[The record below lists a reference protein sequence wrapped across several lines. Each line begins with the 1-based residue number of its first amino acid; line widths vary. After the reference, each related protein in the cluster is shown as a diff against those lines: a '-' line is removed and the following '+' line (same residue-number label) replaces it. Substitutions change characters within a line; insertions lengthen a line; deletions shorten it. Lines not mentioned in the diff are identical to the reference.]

1 MLKHTITPQRV
12 HPTSSPSK
20 GSTLTSTFHTSKGA
34 LESKTSV
41 HNLKSSVLS
50 VSVQQSNTGNAS
62 PKRLD
67 NGSKP
72 IAQQFN
78 PLSNNYPSPDV
89 SNPHKNLNNSEI
101 ISALSTKVSP
111 NRDILSAYDTIKTVE
126 TADSNDFPMNSETT
140 FKSRQYLLTNSPL
153 TPPVKTVHTSKQVA
167 SPTRPPNLKFSSRIM
182 SNQST
187 ETKVPKLAETGR
199 SAASV
204 ASILT
209 EESNPYTH
217 KNRNWTAIPLQ
228 TKILGNN
235 LLSNFHDVIFPS
247 STEFPPSNTIKTTTP
262 TPTVTDST
270 SVRFAVRLTPAPKGT
285 MSSSTSR
292 VVRVREIKDS
302 PELSVTPVS
311 AVADSYIRRIPPEAI
326 HQNSDQAQTA
336 TEVPTLITTTDLP
349 RTNNELTI
357 SNMLTLD
364 LPTTTLETLSSQTT
378 LSTTNIQ
385 TTTLPSFDSPPSTE
399 LLTIAQMS
407 TIPTT
412 TNIPAT
418 TYPLTTSLPKN
429 TAIHTSTVP
438 VTTSLPTSTDI
449 QTVTIPI
456 MTTIPTTT
464 STQTSTVL
472 TTTTTPTPTDIQTT
486 TVLKTTT
493 IPTPTTAAPG
503 TAPSHATTPSIITL
517 QAADS
522 NIKPISATQTTTAAV
537 PRVFTTLRTPVPY
550 VIFGIYPNGT
560 VFRKIPNSDFK
571 EQVHENEISRRN
583 PFYPDH
589 RYFSTNPPAPA
600 QYVGSNEVAPLA
612 PSFDDGFNSGRNEIQ
627 DEDAQVRVKQDSVP
641 MVMLVVVWDDL
652 WLHIA
657 VLLSRMIQCKTEI
670 MLSHKIKLHPVNKN
684 ILLFL
689 CRWL

>member
-1 MLKHTITPQRV
+1 
-12 HPTSSPSK
+12 
-20 GSTLTSTFHTSKGA
+20 
-34 LESKTSV
+34 
-41 HNLKSSVLS
+41 
-50 VSVQQSNTGNAS
+50 VQQSITGSAS

-72 IAQQFN
+72 IAQKFN

-89 SNPHKNLNNSEI
+89 SNLHKNLNNSEI
-101 ISALSTKVSP
+101 ISVLSTKISP
-111 NRDILSAYDTIKTVE
+111 DRDIHSANDTIKTVE
-126 TADSNDFPMNSETT
+126 TADSSDFPMNSETT
-140 FKSRQYLLTNSPL
+140 FKSKQYLLTSSPL
-153 TPPVKTVHTSKQVA
+153 TAPVKTVGMSKQMA
-167 SPTRPPNLKFSSRIM
+167 SSTPPLNLKFSSRTM
-182 SNQST
+182 SNQSSET
-187 ETKVPKLAETGR
+187 EVPKLAETGT
-199 SAASV
+199 SVASV
-204 ASILT
+204 TSILT
-209 EESNPYTH
+209 EENNPYTH
-217 KNRNWTAIPLQ
+217 KNRNWTAMPLQ
-228 TKILGNN
+228 TKILRNN

-247 STEFPPSNTIKTTTP
+247 STEFPPSNTIRTTTP
-262 TPTVTDST
+262 TPIVTDST

-285 MSSSTSR
+285 MSSTTSR
-292 VVRVREIKDS
+292 VVRVREIKES

-311 AVADSYIRRIPPEAI
+311 TVTDSYIRRIPPGAI
-326 HQNSDQAQTA
+326 HQTSDQAQAA

-349 RTNNELTI
+349 QTNNELTI

-364 LPTTTLETLSSQTT
+364 FPTTTLETLSSQTST
-378 LSTTNIQ
+378 LSATNIQ
-385 TTTLPSFDSPPSTE
+385 TTTLPPFDSPPSTE

-412 TNIPAT
+412 TNIPTT
-418 TYPLTTSLPKN
+418 TYPITTSFQKN

-449 QTVTIPI
+449 QTVTVPI

-472 TTTTTPTPTDIQTT
+472 TTTTVPTLTDIQTRM
-486 TVLKTTT
+486 VLRTTT

-503 TAPSHATTPSIITL
+503 TTPSHATTPSIITL

-627 DEDAQVRVKQDSVP
+627 DEDAQVRMKQDSVP
-641 MVMLVVVWDDL
+641 MVMLVVVWDNL

-670 MLSHKIKLHPVNKN
+670 MWLIIHLSHKIKLHPVNKN
-684 ILLFL
+684 ILLVL